1 MKQNL
6 DTTLLEQLISTL
18 EGELFF
24 DDTMRTLYATDASVY
39 KEYPSAVCYPKTKKD
54 IQTLIQFANQHKTSL
69 IPRTAGTSLGGQVVG
84 NGIVVDVS
92 KYFDKII
99 EVNKEDNY
107 CIVQPGVVR
116 DELNRQLKSAGL
128 FFAPETSTANRAMIG
143 GMVGNNSC
151 GTNSIV
157 YGSTRNH
164 VLELTGFLSDGS
176 EVVFK
181 NLSAEEFI
189 YKNSSDALNASENNL
204 TPNLES
210 RIYNFLF
217 KELSNKETQKEI
229 IEQFPNQKI
238 HRRNTGYAI
247 DELLKQQPFSESG
260 NPFNL
265 CELICGSE
273 GTLAFITEIK
283 LNLVPVPPNEKLII
297 AVHFETLEES
307 LRATV
312 IAMKHQPSA
321 CELIDKIILDCT
333 KQNIEQNKN
342 RFFVKGDPEAILCVE
357 FHGETKEEVE
367 TKAKILQDDF
377 EKENIG
383 YHFPYL
389 YGNDIN
395 KIWTLRKAG
404 LGLLANIPGDAKA
417 VAVIEDTA
425 VTVEDLPAYI
435 GEFTDMMKK
444 HKQRSVYYAHAG
456 AGELHLRPILDLKK
470 KDDRVL
476 FRTIATETAH
486 LVKKYNGSLSGEH
499 GDGRVRGEFIPL
511 MIGEKNYQLLRKL
524 KYTFDSNNIFNPGK
538 IVDTP
543 PMDTSLR
550 YEENQV
556 TAQFETVFN
565 FDKDEGI
572 LRAAEKCNG
581 SGDCRKLPG
590 SGGTMCPSYMA
601 TRDEKDS
608 TRARAN
614 ILRDFLSNSA
624 QPNKF
629 NHKEI
634 YEVMDLCLSCK
645 GCTSECPSN
654 VDITTLK
661 AEFLHQYY
669 KDNGVPLRTKAIANI
684 GQLSKLAMLL
694 PRFSNFGLTNKYTSK
709 LLKKILKIAPNRSMP
724 LYYKETLLSWFKKNS
739 KELELKIPQKG
750 KVYFFFDEFTN
761 FNDVEIGIKAIK
773 LLTRLGYEVD
783 YIEHVDSGR
792 AHLSKG
798 LILEAQK
805 LAKENVAIF
814 RTWIN
819 NDVPL
824 IGIEPS
830 AILSFRDEYLR
841 LVDKVDIPAAKKL
854 AQNCFIIDE
863 FIAKEIQ
870 KGKIT
875 SKQFTKTTKH
885 IKLHGH
891 CHQKAL
897 SSVDSSVQL
906 MSLPENYHVENIP
919 SGCCGMAGSFGYEK
933 EHFDVSMQIGELVLF
948 PAVRNADTETIIAA
962 PGTSCR
968 HQIKDGTKKQAL
980 HPVEILY
987 DALI

>member
-1 MKQNL
+1 MKQNF
-6 DTTLLEQLISTL
+6 DSTLLQQLSDVL
-18 EGELFF
+18 DGELFF
-24 DDTMRTLYATDASVY
+24 DNTMLTLYATDASVY
-39 KEYPSAVCYPKTKKD
+39 KEYPLAVCYPKHKKD

-84 NGIVVDVS
+84 DGIVVDVS

-99 EVNKEDNY
+99 EINKDEKF

-116 DELNRQLKSAGL
+116 DELNRQLKPAGL
-128 FFAPETSTANRAMIG
+128 FFGPETSTANRAMIG

-151 GTNSIV
+151 GANSIV

-176 EVVFK
+176 EVVFG
-181 NLSAEEFI
+181 NI
-189 YKNSSDALNASENNL
+189 SSEIFYQKCKQD
-204 TPNLES
+204 NLEGS
-210 RIYNFLF
+210 IYHFLQ
-217 KELSNKETQKEI
+217 ESLSVKETQEEI
-229 IEQFPNQKI
+229 QAQFPNQKI

-247 DELLKQQPFSESG
+247 DELLKQQPFSENG
-260 NPFNL
+260 KLCNL
-265 CELICGSE
+265 SELICGSE
-273 GTLAFITEIK
+273 GTLVFITEIK
-283 LNLVPVPPNEKLII
+283 LNLVPIPPKEKVVV

-312 IAMKHQPSA
+312 IAMQHQPTA

-342 RFFVKGDPEAILCVE
+342 RFFVKGDPAAILCVE
-357 FHGETKEEVE
+357 FHGETKEEVT
-367 TKAKILQDDF
+367 TKAKALHNSF

-389 YGNDIN
+389 FGNDIN
-395 KIWTLRKAG
+395 KIWSLRKAG

-435 GEFTDMMKK
+435 GEFTNMMNR
-444 HKQRSVYYAHAG
+444 HKQQSVYYAHAG

-511 MIGEKNYQLLRKL
+511 MIGEKNYELLRKL
-524 KYTFDSNNIFNPGK
+524 KYTFDPKNIFNPGK

-556 TAQFETVFN
+556 TAAFETVFN

-590 SGGTMCPSYMA
+590 SGGSMCPSYMA
-601 TRDEKDS
+601 TRNEKDT

-614 ILRDFLSNSA
+614 ILRDFLSNSL

-684 GQLSKLAMLL
+684 GQLSKLAMLFPGL
-694 PRFSNFGLTNKYTSK
+694 SNFGLTNKYTSK
-709 LLKKILKIAPNRSMP
+709 MLKKILKIAPNRSMP
-724 LYYKETLLSWFKKNS
+724 LYYKETLLTWYKKNQ
-739 KELELKIPQKG
+739 KELVLRIPQKG

-761 FNDVEIGIKAIK
+761 FNDVEIGIKALK
-773 LLTRLGYEVD
+773 LLTKLGYEVD
-783 YIEHVDSGR
+783 YIEHADSGR

-805 LAKENVAIF
+805 LAKENVAVF
-814 RTWIN
+814 KAWIN

-830 AILSFRDEYLR
+830 AILSFRDEYPR
-841 LVDKVDIPAAKKL
+841 LVDKSEIPSAKKL

-863 FIAKEIQ
+863 FIAREIQ
-870 KGKIT
+870 KGNIT
-875 SKQFTKTTKH
+875 SKQFTKATKQ

-897 SSVDSSVQL
+897 SSVDASIQL

-933 EHFDVSMQIGELVLF
+933 EHFDVSMQVGELVLF
-948 PAVRNADTETIIAA
+948 PAVRSASEDTVIAA

-968 HQIKDGTKKQAL
+968 HQIKDGTQKHAL
-980 HPVEILY
+980 HPVEVLY
-987 DALI
+987 DALL

>member
-1 MKQNL
+1 MHGSERNMKQQF
-6 DTTLLEQLISTL
+6 DTSLFIKLAASL
-18 EGELFF
+18 EGEFF
-24 DDTMRTLYATDASVY
+24 YDDTMRTLYATDASVY
-39 KEYPSAVCYPKTKKD
+39 KEYPLAVCYPKTKKD
-54 IQTLIQFANQHKTSL
+54 IQSLIQFAHQHKTSL

-84 NGIVVDVS
+84 GGIVVDVS
-92 KYFDKII
+92 KYFDKIL
-99 EVNKEDNY
+99 EVNKDEKY

-116 DELNRQLKSAGL
+116 DELNRQLKSTGL

-157 YGSTRNH
+157 YGSTRDH

-176 EVVFK
+176 EVIFK
-181 NLSAEEFI
+181 NISPDIFQEKTKLQS
-189 YKNSSDALNASENNL
+189 
-204 TPNLES
+204 LEGS
-210 RIYNFLF
+210 IYNFLSE
-217 KELSNKETQKEI
+217 ELSNKETQQEI
-229 IEQFPNQKI
+229 LQQFPNQKI
-238 HRRNTGYAI
+238 HRRNTGYAV
-247 DELLKQQPFSESG
+247 DELLKQQPFDENG
-260 NPFNL
+260 KPFNL

-273 GTLAFITEIK
+273 GTLAFVTEIK
-283 LNLVPVPPNEKLII
+283 LNLVPLPPKEKVVVAI
-297 AVHFETLEES
+297 HFKSLEES

-312 IAMKHQPSA
+312 IAMKHQPTA

-333 KQNIEQNKN
+333 KQNIEQSKN

-357 FHGETKEEVE
+357 FHGETKEEIDA
-367 TKAKILQDDF
+367 KAKALQHDF
-377 EKENIG
+377 ENENIG
-383 YHFPYL
+383 YHFPSL

-435 GEFTDMMKK
+435 GEFTDMMSKYQ
-444 HKQRSVYYAHAG
+444 QRSVYYAHAG

-470 KDDRVL
+470 KEDRVL
-476 FRTIATETAH
+476 FRTIATDTAH

-511 MIGEKNYQLLRKL
+511 MVGEKNYQLLRKL
-524 KYTFDSNNIFNPGK
+524 KYTFDADNILNPGK

-543 PMDTSLR
+543 PMDTSMR
-550 YEENQV
+550 YEENQE
-556 TAQFETVFN
+556 TRQFETVFN

-590 SGGTMCPSYMA
+590 SGGSMCPSYMA
-601 TRDEKDS
+601 TRSEKDT

-614 ILRDFLSNSA
+614 ILRDFLSNST
-624 QPNKF
+624 QTNKF

-669 KDNGVPLRTKAIANI
+669 KENGVPLRTKAIANI
-684 GQLSKLAMLL
+684 GQLSKLAMLFPAL
-694 PRFSNFGLTNKYTSK
+694 SNFGLTNKITSGI
-709 LLKKILKIAPNRSMP
+709 LKKMLKIAPNRSMP
-724 LYYKETLLSWFKKNS
+724 LYYKETLLSWYKKNS

-761 FNDVEIGIKAIK
+761 FNDVEIGIKAMK
-773 LLTRLGYEVD
+773 LLTKLGYEVA
-783 YIEHVDSGR
+783 YIEHADSGR

-805 LAKENVAIF
+805 LAKENVAVF
-814 RTWIN
+814 KTWVN
-819 NDVPL
+819 KDVPL

-830 AILSFRDEYLR
+830 AILSFRDEYPR
-841 LVDKVDIPAAKKL
+841 LVDKSEIPAAKKL
-854 AQNCFIIDE
+854 AENCFIIDE
-863 FIAKEIQ
+863 FIAREIQ
-870 KGKIT
+870 KGNIT
-875 SKQFTKTTKH
+875 AAQFTKASKQ

-897 SSVDSSVQL
+897 SSVQSSIQL

-933 EHFDVSMQIGELVLF
+933 EHFEVSMQVGELVLF
-948 PAVRNADTETIIAA
+948 PAVRSAEAETIIAA

-968 HQIKDGTKKQAL
+968 HQIKDGTQRHAQ
-980 HPVEILY
+980 HPVEVLY

>member
-1 MKQNL
+1 VHGSERNMKQQF
-6 DTTLLEQLISTL
+6 DTSLFIKLAASL
-18 EGELFF
+18 EGEFF
-24 DDTMRTLYATDASVY
+24 YDDTMRTLYATDASVY
-39 KEYPSAVCYPKTKKD
+39 KEYPLAVCYPKTKKD
-54 IQTLIQFANQHKTSL
+54 IQSLIQFAHQHKTSL

-84 NGIVVDVS
+84 GGIVVDVS
-92 KYFDKII
+92 KYFDKIL
-99 EVNKEDNY
+99 EVNKDEKY

-116 DELNRQLKSAGL
+116 DELNRQLKSTGL

-157 YGSTRNH
+157 YGSTRDH

-176 EVVFK
+176 EVIFK
-181 NLSAEEFI
+181 NLSPDIFQE
-189 YKNSSDALNASENNL
+189 KTKLQS
-204 TPNLES
+204 LEGS
-210 RIYNFLF
+210 IYNFLSE
-217 KELSNKETQKEI
+217 ELSNKETQQEI
-229 IEQFPNQKI
+229 LQQFPNQKI
-238 HRRNTGYAI
+238 HRRNTGYAV
-247 DELLKQQPFSESG
+247 DELLKQQPFDENG
-260 NPFNL
+260 KPFNL

-283 LNLVPVPPNEKLII
+283 LNLVPLPPKEKVVVAI
-297 AVHFETLEES
+297 HFKSLEES

-312 IAMKHQPSA
+312 IAMKHQPTA

-333 KQNIEQNKN
+333 KQNIEQSKN

-357 FHGETKEEVE
+357 FHGETKEEIDA
-367 TKAKILQDDF
+367 KAKALQHDF
-377 EKENIG
+377 ENENIG
-383 YHFPYL
+383 YHFPSL

-435 GEFTDMMKK
+435 GEFTDMMSKYQ
-444 HKQRSVYYAHAG
+444 QRSVYYAHAG

-470 KDDRVL
+470 KEDRVL
-476 FRTIATETAH
+476 FRTIATDTAH

-511 MIGEKNYQLLRKL
+511 MVGEKNYQLLRKL
-524 KYTFDSNNIFNPGK
+524 KYTFDANNILNPGK

-543 PMDTSLR
+543 PMDTSMR
-550 YEENQV
+550 YEENQE
-556 TAQFETVFN
+556 TRQFETVFN

-590 SGGTMCPSYMA
+590 SGGSMCPSYMA
-601 TRDEKDS
+601 TRSEKDT

-614 ILRDFLSNSA
+614 ILRDFLSNST
-624 QPNKF
+624 QTNKF

-669 KDNGVPLRTKAIANI
+669 KENGVPLRTKAIANI
-684 GQLSKLAMLL
+684 GQLSKLAMLFPAL
-694 PRFSNFGLTNKYTSK
+694 SNFGLTNKITSGI
-709 LLKKILKIAPNRSMP
+709 LKKMLKIAPNRSMP
-724 LYYKETLLSWFKKNS
+724 LYYKETLLSWYKKNS

-761 FNDVEIGIKAIK
+761 FNDVEIGIKAMK
-773 LLTRLGYEVD
+773 LLTKLGYEVA
-783 YIEHVDSGR
+783 YIEHADSGR

-805 LAKENVAIF
+805 LAKENVAVF
-814 RTWIN
+814 KTWVN
-819 NDVPL
+819 KDVPL

-830 AILSFRDEYLR
+830 AILSFRDEYPR
-841 LVDKVDIPAAKKL
+841 LVDKSEIPAAKKL
-854 AQNCFIIDE
+854 AENCFIIDE
-863 FIAKEIQ
+863 FIAREIQ
-870 KGKIT
+870 KGNIT
-875 SKQFTKTTKH
+875 AAQFTKASKQ

-897 SSVDSSVQL
+897 SSVQSSIQL

-933 EHFDVSMQIGELVLF
+933 EHFEVSMQVGELVLF
-948 PAVRNADTETIIAA
+948 PAVRSADAETIIAA

-968 HQIKDGTKKQAL
+968 HQIKDGTQRHAQ
-980 HPVEILY
+980 HPVEVLY

>member
-1 MKQNL
+1 MKQPNGNPLL
-6 DTTLLEQLISTL
+6 DSLAAQL
-18 EGELFF
+18 EGEFF
-24 DDTMRTLYATDASVY
+24 YDTKMRTLYATDASVY
-39 KEYPSAVCYPKTKKD
+39 KEYPLAVVYPKSEED
-54 IQTLIQFANQHKTSL
+54 IRKLIRFAREQKTSL

-99 EVNKEDNY
+99 EINKEEKY
-107 CIVQPGVVR
+107 VIVQPGVVR
-116 DELNRQLKSAGL
+116 DELNRQLKSVGL

-164 VLELTGFLSDGS
+164 VLELKGLLSDGS
-176 EVVFK
+176 MVKFNPLSNEAFQQKLMQDNLEGQVYKFLQEE
-181 NLSAEEFI
+181 LSA
-189 YKNSSDALNASENNL
+189 
-204 TPNLES
+204 
-210 RIYNFLF
+210 
-217 KELSNKETQKEI
+217 KETQEEI
-229 IEQFPNQKI
+229 EAQFPNKKI
-238 HRRNTGYAI
+238 HRRNTGYAV
-247 DELLKQQPFSESG
+247 DELIRQQPFNDKG
-260 NPFNL
+260 APFNL

-283 LNLVPVPPNEKLII
+283 LNLVPLPPREKVVV
-297 AVHFETLEES
+297 AVHFKTLEES

-312 IAMKHQPSA
+312 LAMKHQPTA

-333 KQNIEQNKN
+333 KENIEQSKN

-357 FHGETKEEVE
+357 FHADTREEVE
-367 TKAKILQDDF
+367 AKASALQSDF
-377 EKENIG
+377 EKENVG

-389 YGNDIN
+389 FGNDTTKLWN
-395 KIWTLRKAG
+395 LRKAG
-404 LGLLANIPGDAKA
+404 LGLLANIPGDPKA

-435 GEFTDMMKK
+435 GEFTDMMNS
-444 HKQRSVYYAHAG
+444 HQQRSVYYAHAG

-470 KDDRVL
+470 KEDRVL
-476 FRTIATETAH
+476 FRTIATESAK

-499 GDGRVRGEFIPL
+499 GDGRVRGEFIP
-511 MIGEKNYQLLRKL
+511 MMVGDKNYQLLRRL
-524 KYTFDSNNIFNPGK
+524 KYTFDPDNIFNPGK
-538 IVDTP
+538 IVDTQ

-550 YEENQV
+550 YEENQE
-556 TAQFETVFN
+556 TRQFDTIFN
-565 FDKDEGI
+565 YDRDGGI

-601 TRDEKDS
+601 TRNEKDT

-624 QPNKF
+624 EVNKF

-645 GCTSECPSN
+645 GCSSECPSN

-661 AEFLHQYY
+661 AEFLYQYY
-669 KDNGVPLRTKAIANI
+669 KENGVPLRTKAIANI
-684 GQLSKLAMLL
+684 SRLSKLAMLF
-694 PRFSNFGLTNKYTSK
+694 PRLSNFGLSNGFTSAV
-709 LLKKILKIAPNRSMP
+709 LKKALKIAPKRSMP
-724 LYYKETLLSWFKKNS
+724 LYHKETLLTWYKKNQH
-739 KELELKIPQKG
+739 KLQPQDERKG

-761 FNDVEIGIKAIK
+761 FNDVEIGIKA
-773 LLTRLGYEVD
+773 LLLLARLGYEVA
-783 YIEHVDSGR
+783 YMEHADSGR
-792 AHLSKG
+792 AQLSKG
-798 LILEAQK
+798 LIDQAQQ
-805 LAKENVAIF
+805 LANENVRIF
-814 RTWIN
+814 STWVN
-819 NDVPL
+819 KDVPL
-824 IGIEPS
+824 IGVEPS
-830 AILSFRDEYLR
+830 AILSFRDEYPR
-841 LVDKVDIPAAKKL
+841 LVDKSEVPNARRL

-870 KGKIT
+870 KGNIT
-875 SKQFTKTTKH
+875 SKQFTKEKKY

-897 SSVDSSVQL
+897 SSVDHTIQL
-906 MSLPENYHVENIP
+906 LSLPENYHVENIP
-919 SGCCGMAGSFGYEK
+919 SGCCGMAGSFGYEE
-933 EHFDVSMQIGELVLF
+933 EHFDVSMQIGELILF
-948 PAVRNADTETIIAA
+948 PAVRNAAPDTIIAA

-968 HQIKDGTKKQAL
+968 HQIKDGTQKKAL
-980 HPVEILY
+980 HPVEVLY
-987 DALI
+987 DALIQ

>member
-1 MKQNL
+1 MKQHF
-6 DTTLLEQLISTL
+6 DTALLEKLSTSI
-18 EGELFF
+18 EGELYFN
-24 DDTMRTLYATDASVY
+24 DTMRTLYATDASVY
-39 KEYPSAVCYPKTKKD
+39 KEYPVAVCYPKTNKD
-54 IQTLIQFANQHKTSL
+54 IQTLIQFANKHKTSI

-84 NGIVVDVS
+84 GGIVVDVS
-92 KYFDKII
+92 KYFDKIL
-99 EVNKEDNY
+99 EVNKDGNY

-116 DELNRQLKSAGL
+116 DELNRQLKSVGL

-157 YGSTRNH
+157 YGSTRDH

-181 NLSAEEFI
+181 NLAAEELQGKSLQENREGII
-189 YKNSSDALNASENNL
+189 YK
-204 TPNLES
+204 
-210 RIYNFLF
+210 FLQE
-217 KELSNKETQKEI
+217 ELSNKDTQQEI
-229 IEQFPNQKI
+229 LQQFPNQKI

-247 DELLKQQPFSESG
+247 DELLKQQPFVENG
-260 NPFNL
+260 KPFNL

-283 LNLVPVPPNEKLII
+283 LNLVPLPPKEKVVVAI
-297 AVHFETLEES
+297 HFKTLEES

-312 IAMKHQPSA
+312 IAMKHQPTA

-333 KQNIEQNKN
+333 KQNIEQSKN
-342 RFFVKGDPEAILCVE
+342 RFFVKGDPDAILCVE
-357 FHGETKEEVE
+357 FHGETKEEIDA
-367 TKAKILQDDF
+367 KAKALQHDF
-377 EKENIG
+377 ENENVG

-425 VTVEDLPAYI
+425 VAVEDLPAYI
-435 GEFTDMMKK
+435 GDFTDMMAK
-444 HKQRSVYYAHAG
+444 HRQRSVYYAHAG
-456 AGELHLRPILDLKK
+456 AGELHLRPILNLKK
-470 KDDRVL
+470 KEDRVL

-524 KYTFDSNNIFNPGK
+524 KYTFDPDNILNPGK

-550 YEENQV
+550 YEENQE
-556 TAQFETVFN
+556 TPAFETVFN
-565 FDKDEGI
+565 FDRDEGI

-601 TRDEKDS
+601 TRSEKDT

-614 ILRDFLSNSA
+614 ILRDFLSNST

-669 KDNGVPLRTKAIANI
+669 KENGVPLRTKAIANI
-684 GQLSKLAMLL
+684 GQLSKLAMLFPAL
-694 PRFSNFGLTNKYTSK
+694 SNFGLTNKYTSGI
-709 LLKKILKIAPNRSMP
+709 LKNILKIAPKRSMP
-724 LYYKETLLSWFKKNS
+724 LYYKETLLSWYKKNS

-761 FNDVEIGIKAIK
+761 FNDVEIGIKAMK
-773 LLTRLGYEVD
+773 LLTKLGYEVA
-783 YIEHVDSGR
+783 YIEHADSGR

-805 LAKENVAIF
+805 LAKENVAVF
-814 RTWIN
+814 KTWVN

-830 AILSFRDEYLR
+830 AILSFRDEYPR
-841 LVDKVDIPAAKKL
+841 LVDKSEIPAARKL
-854 AQNCFIIDE
+854 AENCFIIDE
-863 FIAKEIQ
+863 FIAREIQ
-870 KGKIT
+870 KGNIT
-875 SKQFTKTTKH
+875 SAQFTKASKQ

-897 SSVDSSVQL
+897 SSVQSSIQL

-933 EHFDVSMQIGELVLF
+933 EHFEVSMQVGELVLF
-948 PAVRNADTETIIAA
+948 PAVRNADAETIIAA

-968 HQIKDGTKKQAL
+968 HQIKDGTQRHAL
-980 HPVEILY
+980 HPVEVLY

>member
-1 MKQNL
+1 VHGSERNMKQQF
-6 DTTLLEQLISTL
+6 DTSLFIKLAASL
-18 EGELFF
+18 EGEFFF

-39 KEYPSAVCYPKTKKD
+39 KEYPLAVCYPKTKKD
-54 IQTLIQFANQHKTSL
+54 IQSLIQFAHQHKTSL

-84 NGIVVDVS
+84 GGIVVDVS
-92 KYFDKII
+92 KYFDKIL
-99 EVNKEDNY
+99 EVNKDEKY

-116 DELNRQLKSAGL
+116 DELNRQLKSTGL

-157 YGSTRNH
+157 YGSTRDH

-176 EVVFK
+176 EVIFK
-181 NLSAEEFI
+181 NLTQDIFQEKTKLQS
-189 YKNSSDALNASENNL
+189 
-204 TPNLES
+204 LEGS
-210 RIYNFLF
+210 IYNFLSE
-217 KELSNKETQKEI
+217 ELSNKETQQEI
-229 IEQFPNQKI
+229 LQQFPNQKI
-238 HRRNTGYAI
+238 HRRNTGYAV
-247 DELLKQQPFSESG
+247 DELLKQQPFDENG
-260 NPFNL
+260 KPFNL

-273 GTLAFITEIK
+273 GTLAFVTEIK
-283 LNLVPVPPNEKLII
+283 LNLVPLPPKEKVVVAI
-297 AVHFETLEES
+297 HFKSLEES

-312 IAMKHQPSA
+312 IAMKHQPTA

-333 KQNIEQNKN
+333 KQNIEQSKN

-357 FHGETKEEVE
+357 FHDETKEEID
-367 TKAKILQDDF
+367 TKAKALQHDF
-377 EKENIG
+377 ENENIG
-383 YHFPYL
+383 YHFPSL

-435 GEFTDMMKK
+435 GEFTDMMNKY
-444 HKQRSVYYAHAG
+444 KQRSVYYAHAG

-470 KDDRVL
+470 KEDRVL
-476 FRTIATETAH
+476 FRTIATDTAH

-499 GDGRVRGEFIPL
+499 GDGRVRGEFIP
-511 MIGEKNYQLLRKL
+511 MMVGEKNYQLLRKL
-524 KYTFDSNNIFNPGK
+524 KYTFDADNILNPGK

-543 PMDTSLR
+543 PMDTSMR
-550 YEENQV
+550 YEENQE
-556 TAQFETVFN
+556 TRQFETVFN

-590 SGGTMCPSYMA
+590 SGGSMCPSYMA
-601 TRDEKDS
+601 TRSEKDT

-614 ILRDFLSNSA
+614 ILRDFLSNST
-624 QPNKF
+624 QTNKF

-669 KDNGVPLRTKAIANI
+669 KENGVPLRTKAIANI
-684 GQLSKLAMLL
+684 GQLSKLAMLFPAL
-694 PRFSNFGLTNKYTSK
+694 SNFGLTNKITSGI
-709 LLKKILKIAPNRSMP
+709 LKKMLKIAPNRSMP
-724 LYYKETLLSWFKKNS
+724 LYYKETLLSWYKKNS

-761 FNDVEIGIKAIK
+761 FNDVEIGIKAMK
-773 LLTRLGYEVD
+773 LLTKLGYEVA
-783 YIEHVDSGR
+783 YIEHADSGR

-805 LAKENVAIF
+805 LAKENVAVF
-814 RTWIN
+814 KTWVN
-819 NDVPL
+819 KDVPL

-830 AILSFRDEYLR
+830 AILSFRDEYPR
-841 LVDKVDIPAAKKL
+841 LVDKSEIPAAKKL
-854 AQNCFIIDE
+854 AENCFIIDE
-863 FIAKEIQ
+863 FIAREIQ
-870 KGKIT
+870 KGNIT
-875 SKQFTKTTKH
+875 AAQFTKASKQ

-897 SSVDSSVQL
+897 SSVQSSIQL
-906 MSLPENYHVENIP
+906 MSLPENYHVENIL

-933 EHFDVSMQIGELVLF
+933 EHFEVSMQVGELVLF
-948 PAVRNADTETIIAA
+948 PAVRSADADTIIAA

-968 HQIKDGTKKQAL
+968 HQIKDGTQRHAM
-980 HPVEILY
+980 HPVEVLY

>member
-1 MKQNL
+1 MHGSERNMKQQF
-6 DTTLLEQLISTL
+6 DTSLFIKLAASL
-18 EGELFF
+18 EGEFF
-24 DDTMRTLYATDASVY
+24 YDDTMRTLYATDASVY
-39 KEYPSAVCYPKTKKD
+39 KEYPLAVCYPKTKKD
-54 IQTLIQFANQHKTSL
+54 IQSLIQFAHQHKTSL

-84 NGIVVDVS
+84 GGIVVDVS
-92 KYFDKII
+92 KYFDKIL
-99 EVNKEDNY
+99 EVNKDEKY

-116 DELNRQLKSAGL
+116 DELNRQLKSTGL

-157 YGSTRNH
+157 YGSTRDH

-176 EVVFK
+176 EVIFK
-181 NLSAEEFI
+181 NISPDIFQKKTKLQ
-189 YKNSSDALNASENNL
+189 
-204 TPNLES
+204 TLEGS
-210 RIYNFLF
+210 IYNFLSE
-217 KELSNKETQKEI
+217 ELSNKETQQEI
-229 IEQFPNQKI
+229 LQQFPNQKI
-238 HRRNTGYAI
+238 HRRNTGYAV
-247 DELLKQQPFSESG
+247 DELLKQQPFDENG
-260 NPFNL
+260 KPFNL

-273 GTLAFITEIK
+273 GTLAFVTEIK
-283 LNLVPVPPNEKLII
+283 LNLVPLPPKEKVVVAI
-297 AVHFETLEES
+297 HFKSLEES

-312 IAMKHQPSA
+312 IAMKHQPTA

-333 KQNIEQNKN
+333 KQNIEQSKN

-357 FHGETKEEVE
+357 FHGETKEEIDA
-367 TKAKILQDDF
+367 KAKALQHDF
-377 EKENIG
+377 ENENIG
-383 YHFPYL
+383 YHFPSL

-435 GEFTDMMKK
+435 GEFTDMMSKYQ
-444 HKQRSVYYAHAG
+444 QRSVYYAHAG

-470 KDDRVL
+470 KEDRVL
-476 FRTIATETAH
+476 FRTIATDTAH

-511 MIGEKNYQLLRKL
+511 MVGEKNYQLLRKL
-524 KYTFDSNNIFNPGK
+524 KYTFDANNILNPGK

-543 PMDTSLR
+543 PMDTSMR
-550 YEENQV
+550 YEENQE
-556 TAQFETVFN
+556 TRQFETVFN

-590 SGGTMCPSYMA
+590 SGGSMCPSYMA
-601 TRDEKDS
+601 TRSEKDT

-614 ILRDFLSNSA
+614 ILRDFLSNST
-624 QPNKF
+624 QTNKF

-669 KDNGVPLRTKAIANI
+669 KENGVPLRTKAIANI
-684 GQLSKLAMLL
+684 GQLSKLAMLFPAL
-694 PRFSNFGLTNKYTSK
+694 SNFGLTNKITSGI
-709 LLKKILKIAPNRSMP
+709 LKKMLKIAPNRSMP
-724 LYYKETLLSWFKKNS
+724 LYYKETLLSWYKKNS

-761 FNDVEIGIKAIK
+761 FNDVEIGIKAMK
-773 LLTRLGYEVD
+773 LLTKLGYEVA
-783 YIEHVDSGR
+783 YIEHADSGR

-805 LAKENVAIF
+805 LAKENVAVF
-814 RTWIN
+814 KTWVN
-819 NDVPL
+819 KDVPL

-830 AILSFRDEYLR
+830 AILSFRDEYPR
-841 LVDKVDIPAAKKL
+841 LVDKSEIPAAKKL
-854 AQNCFIIDE
+854 AENCFIIDE
-863 FIAKEIQ
+863 FIAREIQ
-870 KGKIT
+870 KGNIT
-875 SKQFTKTTKH
+875 AAQFTKASKQ

-897 SSVDSSVQL
+897 SSVQSSIQL

-933 EHFDVSMQIGELVLF
+933 EHFEVSMQVGELVLF
-948 PAVRNADTETIIAA
+948 PAVRSADADTIIAA

-968 HQIKDGTKKQAL
+968 HQIKDGTQRHAQ
-980 HPVEILY
+980 HPVEVLY

>member
-1 MKQNL
+1 VHGSERNMKQHF
-6 DTTLLEQLISTL
+6 DTSLFIQLAASL
-18 EGELFF
+18 EGEFF
-24 DDTMRTLYATDASVY
+24 YDDTMRTLYATDASVY
-39 KEYPSAVCYPKTKKD
+39 KEYPLAVCYPKSKKD
-54 IQTLIQFANQHKTSL
+54 IQALIQFAHQHKTSL

-84 NGIVVDVS
+84 GGIVVDVS
-92 KYFDKII
+92 KYFDKIL
-99 EVNKEDNY
+99 EVNKDEKY

-116 DELNRQLKSAGL
+116 DELNRQLKSTGL

-157 YGSTRNH
+157 YGSTRDH

-176 EVVFK
+176 EVIFK
-181 NLSAEEFI
+181 NLSPDVFQQ
-189 YKNSSDALNASENNL
+189 KTKLQS
-204 TPNLES
+204 LEGS
-210 RIYNFLF
+210 IYNFLSE
-217 KELSNKETQKEI
+217 ELSNKETQQEI
-229 IEQFPNQKI
+229 LQQFPNQKI
-238 HRRNTGYAI
+238 HRRNTGYAV
-247 DELLKQQPFSESG
+247 DELLKQQPFDENG
-260 NPFNL
+260 KPFNL

-283 LNLVPVPPNEKLII
+283 LNLVPLPPKEKVVVAI
-297 AVHFETLEES
+297 HFKSLEES

-312 IAMKHQPSA
+312 IAMKHHPTA

-333 KQNIEQNKN
+333 KQNIEQSKN

-357 FHGETKEEVE
+357 FHGETKEEIDA
-367 TKAKILQDDF
+367 KAKALQHDF
-377 EKENIG
+377 ENENIG
-383 YHFPYL
+383 YHFPSL

-425 VTVEDLPAYI
+425 VAVEDLPAYI
-435 GEFTDMMKK
+435 GEFTDMMVK
-444 HKQRSVYYAHAG
+444 HQQRSVYYAHAG

-470 KDDRVL
+470 KEDRVL
-476 FRTIATETAH
+476 FRTIATDTAH

-511 MIGEKNYQLLRKL
+511 MVGEKNYQLLRKL
-524 KYTFDSNNIFNPGK
+524 KYTFDADNILNPGK

-550 YEENQV
+550 YEDNQE
-556 TAQFETVFN
+556 TRQFETVFN

-590 SGGTMCPSYMA
+590 SGGSMCPSYMA
-601 TRDEKDS
+601 TRSEKDT

-614 ILRDFLSNSA
+614 ILRDFLSNST
-624 QPNKF
+624 QTNKF

-669 KDNGVPLRTKAIANI
+669 KENGVPLRTKAIANI
-684 GQLSKLAMLL
+684 GQLSKLAMLFPAL
-694 PRFSNFGLTNKYTSK
+694 SNFGLTNKITSGI
-709 LLKKILKIAPNRSMP
+709 LKKMLKIAPNRSMP
-724 LYYKETLLSWFKKNS
+724 LYYKETLLSWYKKNS

-761 FNDVEIGIKAIK
+761 FNDVEIGIKAMK
-773 LLTRLGYEVD
+773 LLTKLGYEVA
-783 YIEHVDSGR
+783 YIEHADSGR

-805 LAKENVAIF
+805 LAKENVAVF
-814 RTWIN
+814 KTWVN
-819 NDVPL
+819 KDVPL

-830 AILSFRDEYLR
+830 AILSFRDEYPR
-841 LVDKVDIPAAKKL
+841 LVDKSEIPAAKKL
-854 AQNCFIIDE
+854 AENCFIIDE
-863 FIAKEIQ
+863 FIASEIQ
-870 KGKIT
+870 KGNIT
-875 SKQFTKTTKH
+875 ASQFTKASKQ

-897 SSVDSSVQL
+897 SSVQSSIQL

-933 EHFDVSMQIGELVLF
+933 EHFEVSMQVGELVLF
-948 PAVRNADTETIIAA
+948 PAVRSADADTIIAA

-968 HQIKDGTKKQAL
+968 HQIKDGTQRHAQ
-980 HPVEILY
+980 HPVEVLY

>member
-1 MKQNL
+1 VHGSERNMKQQF
-6 DTTLLEQLISTL
+6 DTSLFIKLAASL
-18 EGELFF
+18 EGEFF
-24 DDTMRTLYATDASVY
+24 YDDTMRTLYATDASVY
-39 KEYPSAVCYPKTKKD
+39 KEYPLAVCYPKTKKD
-54 IQTLIQFANQHKTSL
+54 IQSLIQFAHQHKTSL

-84 NGIVVDVS
+84 GGIVVDVS
-92 KYFDKII
+92 KYFDKIL
-99 EVNKEDNY
+99 EVNKDEKY

-116 DELNRQLKSAGL
+116 DELNRQLKSTGL

-157 YGSTRNH
+157 YGSTRDH

-176 EVVFK
+176 EVIFK
-181 NLSAEEFI
+181 NISPDIFQEKTKLQ
-189 YKNSSDALNASENNL
+189 
-204 TPNLES
+204 TLEGS
-210 RIYNFLF
+210 IYNFLSE
-217 KELSNKETQKEI
+217 ELSNKETQQEI
-229 IEQFPNQKI
+229 LQQFPNQKI
-238 HRRNTGYAI
+238 HRRNTGYAV
-247 DELLKQQPFSESG
+247 DELLKQQPFDENG
-260 NPFNL
+260 KPFNL

-273 GTLAFITEIK
+273 GTLAFVTEIK
-283 LNLVPVPPNEKLII
+283 LNLVPLPPKEKVVVAI
-297 AVHFETLEES
+297 HFKSLEES

-312 IAMKHQPSA
+312 IAMKHQPTA

-333 KQNIEQNKN
+333 KQNIEQSKN

-357 FHGETKEEVE
+357 FHGETKEEIDA
-367 TKAKILQDDF
+367 KAKALQHDF
-377 EKENIG
+377 ENENIG
-383 YHFPYL
+383 YHFPSL

-435 GEFTDMMKK
+435 GEFTDMMSKYQ
-444 HKQRSVYYAHAG
+444 QRSVYYAHAG

-470 KDDRVL
+470 KEDRVL
-476 FRTIATETAH
+476 FRTIATDTAH

-511 MIGEKNYQLLRKL
+511 MVGEKNYQLLRKL
-524 KYTFDSNNIFNPGK
+524 KYTFDANNILNPGK

-543 PMDTSLR
+543 PMDTSMR
-550 YEENQV
+550 YEENQE
-556 TAQFETVFN
+556 TRQFETVFN

-590 SGGTMCPSYMA
+590 SGGSMCPSYMA
-601 TRDEKDS
+601 TRSEKDT

-614 ILRDFLSNSA
+614 ILRDFLSNST
-624 QPNKF
+624 QTNKF

-669 KDNGVPLRTKAIANI
+669 KENGVPLRTKAIANI
-684 GQLSKLAMLL
+684 GQLSKLAMLFPAL
-694 PRFSNFGLTNKYTSK
+694 SNFGLTNKITSGI
-709 LLKKILKIAPNRSMP
+709 LKKMLKIAPNRSMP
-724 LYYKETLLSWFKKNS
+724 LYYKETLLSWYKKNS

-761 FNDVEIGIKAIK
+761 FNDVEIGIKAMK
-773 LLTRLGYEVD
+773 LLTKLGYEVA
-783 YIEHVDSGR
+783 YIEHADSGR

-805 LAKENVAIF
+805 LAKENVAVF
-814 RTWIN
+814 KTWVN
-819 NDVPL
+819 KDVPL

-830 AILSFRDEYLR
+830 AILSFRDEYPR
-841 LVDKVDIPAAKKL
+841 LVDKSEIPAAKKL
-854 AQNCFIIDE
+854 AENCFIIDE
-863 FIAKEIQ
+863 FIAREIQ
-870 KGKIT
+870 KGNIT
-875 SKQFTKTTKH
+875 AAQFTKASKQ

-897 SSVDSSVQL
+897 SSVQSSIQL

-933 EHFDVSMQIGELVLF
+933 EHFEVSMQVGELVLF
-948 PAVRNADTETIIAA
+948 PAVRSADADTIIAA

-968 HQIKDGTKKQAL
+968 HQIKDGTQRHAQ
-980 HPVEILY
+980 HPVEVLY

>member
-1 MKQNL
+1 MQPAKEIFNMKQHF
-6 DTTLLEQLISTL
+6 DTTLLEQLSSSV
-18 EGELFF
+18 EGDLFF

-39 KEYPSAVCYPKTKKD
+39 KEYPVAVCYPKTKKD
-54 IQTLIQFANQHKTSL
+54 IQTLIQFANLHKTSL

-84 NGIVVDVS
+84 GGIVVDVS

-99 EVNKEDNY
+99 EVNKDEKY

-116 DELNRQLKSAGL
+116 DELNRQLKALGL

-157 YGSTRNH
+157 YGSTRDH
-164 VLELTGFLSDGS
+164 VISLTGFLSDGS
-176 EVVFK
+176 EVVFE
-181 NLSAEEFI
+181 NISAEDFSQ
-189 YKNSSDALNASENNL
+189 KSQQQ
-204 TPNLES
+204 NLEGL
-210 RIYNFLF
+210 IYNFLQ
-217 KELSNKETQKEI
+217 KELSEKETQKEI
-229 IEQFPNQKI
+229 LEQFPNQQI

-247 DELLKQQPFSESG
+247 DELLKQQPFTENG
-260 NPFNL
+260 KPFNL
-265 CELICGSE
+265 SELICGSE

-283 LNLVPVPPNEKLII
+283 LNLVPLPPKEKVVVAI
-297 AVHFETLEES
+297 HFKTLEES

-312 IAMKHQPSA
+312 IAMKHQPTA

-333 KQNIEQNKN
+333 KQNIEQSKN

-357 FHGETKEEVE
+357 FHGATKEEIDI
-367 TKAKILQDDF
+367 KAKAVQHDF
-377 EKENIG
+377 EKENVG

-404 LGLLANIPGDAKA
+404 LGLLANIPGDQKA

-425 VTVEDLPAYI
+425 VAVEDLPAYI
-435 GEFTDMMKK
+435 GEFSDMMAK
-444 HKQRSVYYAHAG
+444 HQQRSVYYAHAG

-470 KDDRVL
+470 KDDRIL

-524 KYTFDSNNIFNPGK
+524 KYTFDPNNILNPGK

-550 YEENQV
+550 YEENQA
-556 TAQFETVFN
+556 TRSFETVFN
-565 FDKDEGI
+565 FDRDEGI

-601 TRDEKDS
+601 TRNEKDT

-614 ILRDFLSNSA
+614 ILRDFLSNSEQA
-624 QPNKF
+624 NKF

-645 GCTSECPSN
+645 GCSSECPSN

-684 GQLSKLAMLL
+684 GQLSKLAMLF
-694 PRFSNFGLTNKYTSK
+694 PRLSNFGLSNKYTSG
-709 LLKKILKIAPNRSMP
+709 LLKKMLKIAPNRSMP
-724 LYYKETLLSWFKKNS
+724 LYYKETLLSWYKKNS
-739 KELELKIPQKG
+739 KELELKTEQKG

-761 FNDVEIGIKAIK
+761 FNDVEIGIKALK
-773 LLTRLGYEVD
+773 LLTRLGYEID
-783 YIEHVDSGR
+783 YIEHADSGR

-805 LAKENVAIF
+805 LAKENVAIYK
-814 RTWIN
+814 TWIN
-819 NDVPL
+819 KDVPL

-830 AILSFRDEYLR
+830 AILSFRDEYPR
-841 LVDKVDIPAAKKL
+841 LVDKSEVDAAKKL

-863 FIAKEIQ
+863 FIAREIQ
-870 KGKIT
+870 KGNIT
-875 SKQFTKTTKH
+875 SKQFTTATKQ

-897 SSVDSSVQL
+897 SSVESSIQL

-933 EHFDVSMQIGELVLF
+933 EHFEVSMQVGELVLF
-948 PAVRNADTETIIAA
+948 PAVRSASAETIIAA

-968 HQIKDGTKKQAL
+968 HQIKDGTQRHAL

>member
-1 MKQNL
+1 MHGSERNMKQQF
-6 DTTLLEQLISTL
+6 DTSLFIKLAASL
-18 EGELFF
+18 EGEFF
-24 DDTMRTLYATDASVY
+24 YDDTMRTLYATDASVY
-39 KEYPSAVCYPKTKKD
+39 KEYPLAVCYPKTKKD
-54 IQTLIQFANQHKTSL
+54 IQSLIQFAHQHKTSL

-84 NGIVVDVS
+84 GGIVVDVS
-92 KYFDKII
+92 KYFDKIL
-99 EVNKEDNY
+99 EVNKDEKY

-116 DELNRQLKSAGL
+116 DELNRQLKSTGL

-157 YGSTRNH
+157 YGSTRDH

-176 EVVFK
+176 EVIFK
-181 NLSAEEFI
+181 NISPDIFQKKTKLQ
-189 YKNSSDALNASENNL
+189 
-204 TPNLES
+204 TLEGS
-210 RIYNFLF
+210 IYNFLSE
-217 KELSNKETQKEI
+217 ELSNKETQQEI
-229 IEQFPNQKI
+229 LQQFPNQKI
-238 HRRNTGYAI
+238 HRRNTGYAV
-247 DELLKQQPFSESG
+247 DELLKQQPFDENG
-260 NPFNL
+260 KPFNL

-283 LNLVPVPPNEKLII
+283 LNLVPLPPKEKVVVAI
-297 AVHFETLEES
+297 HFKSLEES

-312 IAMKHQPSA
+312 IAMKHQPTA

-333 KQNIEQNKN
+333 KQNIEQSKN

-357 FHGETKEEVE
+357 FHGETKEEIDA
-367 TKAKILQDDF
+367 KAKALQHDF
-377 EKENIG
+377 ENENIG
-383 YHFPYL
+383 YHFPSL

-435 GEFTDMMKK
+435 GEFTDMMSKYQ
-444 HKQRSVYYAHAG
+444 QRSVYYAHAG

-470 KDDRVL
+470 KEDRVL
-476 FRTIATETAH
+476 FRTIATDTAH

-511 MIGEKNYQLLRKL
+511 MVGEKNYQLLRKL
-524 KYTFDSNNIFNPGK
+524 KYTFDANNILNPGK

-543 PMDTSLR
+543 PMDTSMR
-550 YEENQV
+550 YEENQE
-556 TAQFETVFN
+556 TRQFETVFN

-590 SGGTMCPSYMA
+590 SGGSMCPSYMA
-601 TRDEKDS
+601 TRSEKDT

-614 ILRDFLSNSA
+614 ILRDFLSNST
-624 QPNKF
+624 QTNKF

-669 KDNGVPLRTKAIANI
+669 KENGVPLRTKAIANI
-684 GQLSKLAMLL
+684 GQLSKLAMLFPAL
-694 PRFSNFGLTNKYTSK
+694 SNFGLTNKITSGI
-709 LLKKILKIAPNRSMP
+709 LKKMLKIAPNRSMP
-724 LYYKETLLSWFKKNS
+724 LYYKETLLSWYKKNS

-761 FNDVEIGIKAIK
+761 FNDVEIGIKAMK
-773 LLTRLGYEVD
+773 LLTKLGYEVA
-783 YIEHVDSGR
+783 YIEHADSGR

-805 LAKENVAIF
+805 LAKDNVAVF
-814 RTWIN
+814 KTWVN
-819 NDVPL
+819 KDVPL

-830 AILSFRDEYLR
+830 AILSFRDEYPR
-841 LVDKVDIPAAKKL
+841 LVDKSEIPAAKKL
-854 AQNCFIIDE
+854 AENCFIIDE
-863 FIAKEIQ
+863 FIAREIQ
-870 KGKIT
+870 KGNIT
-875 SKQFTKTTKH
+875 AAQFTKASKQ

-897 SSVDSSVQL
+897 SSVQSSIQL

-933 EHFDVSMQIGELVLF
+933 EHFEVSMQVGELVLF
-948 PAVRNADTETIIAA
+948 PAVRSADAETIIAA

-968 HQIKDGTKKQAL
+968 HQIKDGTQRHAQ
-980 HPVEILY
+980 HPVEVLY

>member
-1 MKQNL
+1 MEIHF
-6 DTTLLEQLISTL
+6 DTNSLEQLALNL
-18 EGELFF
+18 EGELFL

-39 KEYPSAVCYPKTKKD
+39 KEYPTAVCCPKNKKD
-54 IQTLIQFANQHKTSL
+54 IQTLIRFATQHKTSL

-84 NGIVVDVS
+84 SGIVVDVS

-99 EVNKEDNY
+99 EINKEGNY

-116 DELNRQLKSAGL
+116 DELNRQLKSVGL

-157 YGSTRNH
+157 YGTTRDH
-164 VLELTGFLSDGS
+164 VLKLTGFLSDGS
-176 EVVFK
+176 EVIFENISNEDFYTK
-181 NLSAEEFI
+181 SNDAFH
-189 YKNSSDALNASENNL
+189 SS
-204 TPNLES
+204 TLES
-210 RIYNFLF
+210 KIYNFLQE
-217 KELSNKETQKEI
+217 ELSNKETQLEI
-229 IEQFPNQKI
+229 LVQFPNQKI

-247 DELLKQQPFSESG
+247 DELIKQQPFSESG
-260 NPFNL
+260 KPFNL
-265 CELICGSE
+265 SELICGSE

-283 LNLVPVPPNEKLII
+283 LNLVPLPPKEKII
-297 AVHFETLEES
+297 VAAHFESLEES

-321 CELIDKIILDCT
+321 CELMDKIILDCT
-333 KQNIEQNKN
+333 KQNIEQSKN
-342 RFFVKGDPEAILCVE
+342 RFFVKGDPAAILCVE
-357 FHGETKEEVE
+357 FHAETNEEIE
-367 TKAKILQDDF
+367 AKAKALQVDF
-377 EKENIG
+377 EKEGIG
-383 YHFPYL
+383 YHFPFL
-389 YGNDIN
+389 FGNDIN
-395 KIWTLRKAG
+395 KLWTLRKAG
-404 LGLLANIPGDAKA
+404 LGLLANIPGDKKA

-435 GEFTDMMKK
+435 GEFTDMMNK
-444 HKQRSVYYAHAG
+444 HKQQSVYYAHAG

-499 GDGRVRGEFIPL
+499 GDGRVRGEFISL
-511 MIGEKNYQLLRKL
+511 MVGEKNYELLRKL
-524 KYTFDSNNIFNPGK
+524 KYTFDPNNIFNPGK

-550 YEENQV
+550 YEENQ
-556 TAQFETVFN
+556 TTEQFETVFS

-581 SGDCRKLPG
+581 SGDCRKLTG

-601 TRDEKDS
+601 TRNEKDT

-614 ILRDFLSNSA
+614 ILRDFLSNSSE
-624 QPNKF
+624 QNKF

-684 GQLSKLAMLL
+684 GQLSKLAMLF
-694 PRFSNFGLTNKYTSK
+694 PKFSNFGLTNKYTSK
-709 LLKKILKIAPNRSMP
+709 LLKRILKIAPNRSMP
-724 LYYKETLLSWFKKNS
+724 LYYKETLLTWYKKNS

-761 FNDVEIGIKAIK
+761 FNDVEIGIKALK
-773 LLTRLGYEVD
+773 LLTKLGYD
-783 YIEHVDSGR
+783 IAYIEHVDSGR

-798 LILEAQK
+798 LMMEAQK
-805 LAKENVAIF
+805 LAKQNVAIF
-814 RTWIN
+814 KSWIN
-819 NDVPL
+819 NDVAL

-830 AILSFRDEYLR
+830 AILSFRDEYPR
-841 LVDKVDIPAAKKL
+841 LVDESEVNSAKKL

-863 FIAKEIQ
+863 FIAQEIQ
-870 KGKIT
+870 KGNIT
-875 SKQFTKTTKH
+875 SKQFTTATKQ

-897 SSVDSSVQL
+897 SSVDSSIQL

-933 EHFDVSMQIGELVLF
+933 EHFEVSMQIGELVLF
-948 PAVRNADTETIIAA
+948 PSVRNASSDTIIAA

-968 HQIKDGTKKQAL
+968 HQIKDGTQKLAL
-980 HPVEILY
+980 HPVEILF
-987 DALI
+987 DALL

>member
-1 MKQNL
+1 MKQEVEISHF
-6 DTTLLEQLISTL
+6 EQLKASL
-18 EGELFF
+18 EGELY
-24 DDTMRTLYATDASVY
+24 DDKTMRTLYATDASVY
-39 KEYPSAVCYPKTKKD
+39 KEYPLAVCYPKSDQD
-54 IQTLIQFANQHKTSL
+54 IQKLIQYALQHNTSL

-84 NGIVVDVS
+84 NGIVVDMS
-92 KYFDKII
+92 KHLNKLIT
-99 EVNKEDNY
+99 VNKEEKY
-107 CIVQPGVVR
+107 CIVQPGMVR
-116 DELNRQLKSAGL
+116 DELNRQLSATGL

-157 YGSTRNH
+157 YGSTRDH
-164 VLELTGFLSDGS
+164 VIALKGFLSDGS
-176 EVVFK
+176 AFDCSPINAADFHQK
-181 NLSAEEFI
+181 SQQDNLEGSI
-189 YKNSSDALNASENNL
+189 YSFLQNELSDAA
-204 TPNLES
+204 T
-210 RIYNFLF
+210 RD
-217 KELSNKETQKEI
+217 EI
-229 IEQFPNQKI
+229 ISQFPNKKI
-238 HRRNTGYAI
+238 HRRNTGYAV
-247 DELLKQQPFSESG
+247 DELLYLQPFTKEG
-260 NPFNL
+260 DAFNL
-265 CELICGSE
+265 SKLICGSE

-283 LNLVPVPPNEKLII
+283 LNLVPVPPKEKVVVAI
-297 AVHFETLEES
+297 HFKTLEES

-312 IAMKHQPSA
+312 IAMRHQPSA
-321 CELIDKIILDCT
+321 CELMDKIILDCT

-357 FHGETKEEVE
+357 FHANSKEEIE
-367 TKAKILQDDF
+367 QKAKQLQQDF
-377 EKENIG
+377 ENENVG

-389 YGNDIN
+389 FGADIN
-395 KIWTLRKAG
+395 KVWNLRKAG

-425 VTVEDLPAYI
+425 VAVEDLPNYI
-435 GEFTDMMKK
+435 ADFTKMMDS
-444 HKQRSVYYAHAG
+444 HQQRSVYYAHAG

-470 KDDRVL
+470 QNDRVL
-476 FRTIATETAH
+476 FRTIATETAN

-511 MIGEKNYQLLRKL
+511 MVGEKNYQLLRRL
-524 KYTFDSNNIFNPGK
+524 KYTFDKHNIFNPGK

-556 TAQFETVFN
+556 TPQFDTVYN

-601 TRDEKDS
+601 TRNEKDT

-614 ILRDFLSNSA
+614 ILRDFLSNST

-654 VDITTLK
+654 VDIPTLK

-684 GQLSKLAMLL
+684 GQLSKLAMLFPAL
-694 PRFSNFGLTNKYTSK
+694 SNFGLSNKYTSK
-709 LLKKILKIAPNRSMP
+709 ILKKILRIAPERSMP
-724 LYYKETLLSWFKKNS
+724 LYYKETLLSWYKKNS
-739 KELELKIPQKG
+739 KELAIKNEQKG

-761 FNDVEIGIKAIK
+761 FNDVEIGIKALK
-773 LLTRLGYEVD
+773 LLTKLGYEVD

-792 AHLSKG
+792 AHMSKG

-805 LAKENVAIF
+805 LAKTNVSIF
-814 RTWIN
+814 STWIN
-819 NDVPL
+819 KDVPL

-830 AILSFRDEYLR
+830 AILSFRDEYPR
-841 LVDKVDIPAAKKL
+841 LVERKDVETAKKL
-854 AQNCFIIDE
+854 AKNCFIIDE
-863 FIAKEIQ
+863 FIAQEIE
-870 KGKIT
+870 KGNIT
-875 SKQFTKTTKH
+875 AKQFTTATKM

-897 SSVDSSVQL
+897 SSINSSIQL
-906 MSLPENYHVENIP
+906 MSLPENYHVENIT

-933 EHFDVSMQIGELVLF
+933 EHFEVSMQVGELVLF
-948 PAVRNADTETIIAA
+948 PAVRNAPAETIIAA

-968 HQIKDGTKKQAL
+968 HQIKDGTQKHAL
-980 HPVEILY
+980 HPIEVLY
-987 DALI
+987 EALL